1 MRTMAVK
8 EEQFFYVIEQTSLG
22 HCLLLASDKGLRNVS
37 FADDMSALQQELH
50 LTLPSAAL
58 KNVGQ
63 YQEGSTIGPYSA
75 WFDCLLDYFSEKG
88 NSRDSSIQHLPLD
101 IQGTIFQR
109 QVWQALKTIPYGQ
122 TQTYSELAERVGR
135 PNAVRAVA
143 NACGANRLAVLIPC
157 HRIVRKGGNLGGY
170 RWGIERK
177 KQLLNREL
185 SYA

>member
-1 MRTMAVK
+1 MTIK
-8 EEQFFYVIEQTSLG
+8 EEQLFYVIEQTFLG
-22 HCLLLASDKGLRNVS
+22 YCLLVASDKGLCNVS
-37 FADDMSALQQELH
+37 FADDMSALQQELR
-50 LTLPSAAL
+50 LTMPRAVL

-63 YQEGSTIGPYSA
+63 YKEGSVIEPYSA

-88 NSRDSSIQHLPLD
+88 NLRDSSIQYLPLD
-101 IQGTIFQR
+101 LQGTVFQR
-109 QVWQALKTIPYGQ
+109 QVWQALQTIPYGE

-135 PNAVRAVA
+135 PNAIRAVA

-157 HRIVRKGGNLGGY
+157 HRIVRKGGGLGGY

-185 SYA
+185 SCV